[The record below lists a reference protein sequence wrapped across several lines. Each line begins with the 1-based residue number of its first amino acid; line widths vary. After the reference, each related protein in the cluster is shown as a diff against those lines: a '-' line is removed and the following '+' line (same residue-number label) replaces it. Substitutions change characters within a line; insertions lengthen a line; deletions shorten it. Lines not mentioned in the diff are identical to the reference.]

1 MREKKNKRVL
11 GILSVGVVG
20 CLAACMASSLVS
32 ESEPFRISSKHL
44 VFKRSK
50 EGIQVEMD
58 TLRLEAMGGRKFCD
72 VTVEEV
78 MDTNGNGKIGD
89 DGDQTNTVFYTQ
101 GSFTKLDRK
110 SLTLT
115 VPSTVTRGYLR
126 IRGRECGT
134 KKGTGPT
141 PVLSVF
147 EVTRSGFSP
156 LSHAPGVQGDGFALL
171 TGTRKPHFL
180 AMGKISSGREII
192 FRVGDVRSSPSAML
206 TSLYAGGRV
215 PAGIHKQADF
225 LGALV
230 SVDGLLFLLPGP
242 GIAEIRLPYRKA
254 RIQKLRVVS
263 FDRTFKKVGD
273 WRLGGLAL

>member
-1 MREKKNKRVL
+1 MREKKKILR
-11 GILSVGVVG
+11 ILSIGALG

-44 VFKRSK
+44 LFKRSK

-58 TLRLEAMGGRKFCD
+58 SLRLEAMGGRKFCD

-89 DGDQTNTVFYTQ
+89 DGDQVNTVFYTQ

-126 IRGRECGT
+126 VRGRECGS
-134 KKGTGPT
+134 KKGSEPA

-147 EVTRSGFSP
+147 EVTRAGFSP
-156 LSHAPGVQGDGFALL
+156 LSTSPGSQGEGFALL
-171 TGTRKPHFL
+171 PGTRKPHFL
-180 AMGKISSGREII
+180 AMGKISSGREIL
-192 FRVGDVRSSPSAML
+192 FRVGDLRSSTSPLLSA
-206 TSLYAGGRV
+206 LYEHGDI
-215 PAGIHKQADF
+215 PEGIEKQADF
-225 LGALV
+225 IGALV
-230 SVDGLLFLLPGP
+230 SVDGLVFLLPGP
-242 GIAEIRLPYRKA
+242 GIAEIRLPYRKG
-254 RIQKLRVVS
+254 RIQKLRVLS
-263 FDRTFKKVGD
+263 FDRNFKKVGD
-273 WRLGGLAL
+273 WGFDGLAF